1 MQLEQ
6 LLLLLG
12 RGQQQLRIVRSV
24 LEGQPVLAVVV
35 VEVLERAGSVAVVTV
50 LDGQRE
56 AVLLESGW
64 RRWVV

>member
-12 RGQQQLRIVRSV
+12 RGQQQLRIVGSV